1 MAEDTDSSV
10 IKNPTMSDLHKA
22 AEALDEVFSNSNIK
36 YAICEGF
43 LAILLG
49 INGGKCILK
58 LVAGKT

>member
-36 YAICEGF
+36 YAICGGF
-43 LAILLG
+43 LA
-49 INGGKCILK
+49 
-58 LVAGKT
+58 VSDSQRR